1 MRISD
6 WSSDVC
12 SSDLVHELRRLH
24 LLIACGVQFAA
35 HILFQLAPQHI
46 ALGVPENGTLCFLL
60 QVEQV
65 HLRADLTMIPLR
77 RFLKPRQLRLKLF
90 LVEPARA
97 VNPGQH
103 RILRSE
109 ERRVGKESVSTCSDR
124 GSRYHKKKKK

>member
-77 RFLKPRQLRLKLF
+77 RFLKPRQMRLKMF
-90 LVEPARA
+90 LVEPSRA
-97 VNPGQH
+97 VNTGQH
-103 RILRSE
+103 RFLRSE
-109 ERRVGKESVSTCSDR
+109 EHTSELQSLMRISYPVFCLK
-124 GSRYHKKKKK
+124 